1 MDRVLYGTRRGER
14 KEHLERK
21 LSESLRKK
29 LSNWRLTVHCYYYF
43 HPQSPVYA
51 RSLSMYCAS
60 PFARLSLSFVRN
72 SHNPQFLIVD
82 RTVFGSTNVPEIQQ
96 PSFERSRGLDASKVG
111 IRSANVLNA

>member
-14 KEHLERK
+14 KEHLGRK
-21 LSESLRKK
+21 RSESLRKK
-29 LSNWRLTVHCYYYF
+29 LSNWRLTVDCYYYF

-72 SHNPQFLIVD
+72 SHTLQLPFVD
-82 RTVFGSTNVPEIQQ
+82 RTVFGYKNVPEI
-96 PSFERSRGLDASKVG
+96 
-111 IRSANVLNA
+111 